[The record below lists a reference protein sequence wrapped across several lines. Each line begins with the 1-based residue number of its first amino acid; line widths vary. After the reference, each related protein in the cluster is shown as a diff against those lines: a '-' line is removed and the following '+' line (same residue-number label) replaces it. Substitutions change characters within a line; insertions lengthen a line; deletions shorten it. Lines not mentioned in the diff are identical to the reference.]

1 VLGCGAEA
9 VANKHG
15 SSKKKLDISQWTFRS
30 HGPHTAALAKSLDE
44 RLKKEVSI
52 SRGALAGV
60 LLKSAPAP
68 DANMLKRAAHAS
80 PFPAMPIQENSIFR
94 RLHKHAQK
102 RLVFDPGVSRNKQL
116 PAYKRYIQLENEML
130 KRHHQQGDSGL
141 EVCQAR
147 SAMVDVV
154 IENLFLAAL
163 DLYTTEHGPL
173 PCKMAVLATGGYGRC
188 ELNPHS
194 DIDIM
199 FLYPEKIAGKNF
211 DKFQEVLA
219 EEILY
224 PLWDLGWKVGHA
236 SRNAKEAIEES
247 NNEIQSKN
255 AILESR
261 IICGSEPLYKNM
273 QKRFANYCKK
283 ENSKAYIQ
291 QRLADE
297 QQRHAKAGNTIYLQ
311 EPDIK
316 NGVGGLR
323 DYQNILWMANI
334 KFGYQSLQDI
344 SNAKLLRTHMRIEMQ
359 EAYDF
364 LLRTRTELH
373 LQNRRPTDKLNL
385 EQQPAIAAGLNYPQ
399 EDIFERVEAFMKDYY
414 TAARTIYHT
423 SELLK
428 ERLALSSDDDP
439 HSQSRISFK
448 DALRA
453 YQRTPIKHVDGF
465 ILQDK
470 ILLPESK
477 HAFTEDPLRLIRIFR
492 LLQQFGAKLHPDL
505 KFQISRSLPLLNHA
519 VINHPSAARSFCS
532 ILRSPGEVYPILAL
546 MHDLGVLGRYLPEF
560 GKLTCMVQ
568 HEYYHRYTADEHVLR
583 TIKHLD
589 DVFRK
594 TTAMDAAYEKEIRK
608 NDDPLLLYL
617 ILLLHDIG
625 KAEGVKGHDVNGVR
639 IAKPILKR
647 FEINQEQQ
655 EQILFIIRHHL
666 GMARIWQ
673 RFDLDDP
680 QTARTFSEF
689 IEDPEQLRLLFV
701 HTYCDARGT
710 APTLWNDYK
719 ETMHRS
725 LYTRTLEQF
734 ENGDV
739 IEQKRQEQKSM
750 LHRQIIERS
759 IEGIAAEEIEAHFNS
774 LPERYFINT
783 NPKEIELHLRM
794 VHQLLTQIQTAESI
808 KTLAPIIDWHDD
820 IDLNMTVV
828 NVVTWDRAGLFYTL
842 AGALTLAGVN
852 IVSTRAISRTDH
864 ISIDTFYIME
874 PGGGIISDTK
884 AHSVFQA
891 HLEEALM
898 HGKRLTGEIERLE
911 ARIKAKKDKQSRDI
925 LAAPIPHN
933 VEVYHELSLKRT
945 IVEVQASDRIG
956 LLYRIARLIYAA
968 SFDITFARI
977 STERGVAMD
986 TFYIENVNAT
996 EAISPERLVQLRDKL
1011 DVIAKE

>member
-1 VLGCGAEA
+1 
-9 VANKHG
+9 
-15 SSKKKLDISQWTFRS
+15 
-30 HGPHTAALAKSLDE
+30 
-44 RLKKEVSI
+44 
-52 SRGALAGV
+52 
-60 LLKSAPAP
+60 
-68 DANMLKRAAHAS
+68 
-80 PFPAMPIQENSIFR
+80 MPIQENPVFR

-102 RLVFDPGVSRNKQL
+102 RLVFDPGVSRSKQL

-130 KRHHQQGDSGL
+130 KRYHQKGDSGL

-147 SAMVDVV
+147 AAMADVV

-173 PCKMAVLATGGYGRC
+173 PCKMAVLATGGYGRR

-199 FLYPEKIAGKNF
+199 FLYPEKISGKNF
-211 DKFQEVLA
+211 AKFQEVLA

-236 SRNAKEAIEES
+236 SRNAKEAIEEAKK
-247 NNEIQSKN
+247 EVQSKN

-261 IICGSEPLYKNM
+261 MICGSEPLYEDM
-273 QKRFANYCKK
+273 QKRFAAYCKK

-297 QQRHAKAGNTIYLQ
+297 RDRHAKFGNTIYLQ

-334 KFGYQSLQDI
+334 KFGYGSFEEI
-344 SNAKLLRTHMRIEMQ
+344 NKAKLLRRHLRDEM
-359 EAYDF
+359 EAAYDF

-373 LQNRRPTDKLNL
+373 LQNRRPTDKLDL
-385 EQQPAIAAGLNYPQ
+385 EQQPTVAAGLGYPQ

-428 ERLALSSDDDP
+428 ERLALSSENDP
-439 HSQSRISFK
+439 RSSGRITFRE
-448 DALRA
+448 ALRA
-453 YQRTPIKHVDGF
+453 HQHIPMKRVDGF

-470 ILLPESK
+470 VLSPESK
-477 HAFTEDPLRLIRIFR
+477 TVFNEDPLRLIRIFH
-492 LLQQFGAKLHPDL
+492 LMQQFGAKLHPDL
-505 KFQISRSLPLLNHA
+505 KFRISRSLPLIDHSM
-519 VINHPSAARSFCS
+519 INNPSAAKSFCS
-532 ILRSPGEVYPILAL
+532 ILRSPGEVYPILEL

-560 GKLTCMVQ
+560 GQLTCMVQ

-589 DVFRK
+589 EVFQK
-594 TTAMDAAYEKEIRK
+594 DTAIDTAYEKELRK

-625 KAEGVKGHDVNGVR
+625 KSEGVKGHDVNGVR
-639 IAKPILKR
+639 IAQPILTR
-647 FEINQEQQ
+647 FEISDEQQ

-666 GMARIWQ
+666 GMTRIWQ

-680 QTARTFSEF
+680 KTALSFSEF
-689 IEDPEQLRLLFV
+689 IEDPEKLRFLYV

-719 ETMHRS
+719 ETMHRT
-725 LYTRTLEQF
+725 LYKRTLEQF
-734 ENGDV
+734 ENKDV
-739 IEQKRQEQKSM
+739 VEQKRREQKSM
-750 LHRQIIERS
+750 LHKQILERS
-759 IEGIAAEEIEAHFNS
+759 IEGVSEEEIEAHFHL

-783 NPKEIELHLRM
+783 KTNEIELHLRM
-794 VHQLLTQIQTAESI
+794 VNQLFTQIQTTESTG
-808 KTLAPIIDWHDD
+808 TLAPIIDWRDD

-828 NVVTWDRAGLFYTL
+828 NIVTWDRAGLFYKL

-852 IVSTRAISRTDH
+852 IISTKAISRTDH
-864 ISIDTFYIME
+864 ISIDTFYIMDPE
-874 PGGGIISDTK
+874 GGIVSDKK

-891 HLEEALM
+891 HIEETLM

-911 ARIKAKKDKQSRDI
+911 AKVKSEKKKLSGMLD
-925 LAAPIPHN
+925 APFPPQ
-933 VEVYHELSLKRT
+933 VEIYHELSLNRT
-945 IVEVQASDRIG
+945 IVEVQAKDRIG
-956 LLYRIARLIYAA
+956 LLYGLARHIYLRG
-968 SFDITFARI
+968 FDITFARI
-977 STERGVAMD
+977 ATERGIAMD
-986 TFYIENVNAT
+986 TFYIEKINT
-996 EAISPERLVQLRDKL
+996 KEAISSQDLLKLRKKL
-1011 DVIAKE
+1011 DAIVHEKN